1 MIKRIRCATRG
12 RGVSAGEFAEA
23 WPGMVAEAW
32 QAPPDVR
39 PSRVAVCTTVP
50 GLEGAAPRHDG
61 VGIEWFADAA
71 HLRRFQG
78 WLLESHEGRMLL
90 RRAIELVEYRASP
103 VVVAEECVM
112 RGADWLDRRWRDGG
126 ARLKH
131 MALALRAG
139 GLTPA
144 EFSER
149 WRDHAGRVGRT
160 GPAGAAVIPAEAR
173 GQAYVQNHPSPR
185 TSGEWA
191 YDAVNEVWFDDVE
204 GLRKRIEWFRENLT
218 AQGSEDLVR
227 RSWFIAVREE
237 VVPPA

>member
-1 MIKRIRCATRG
+1 MIKRIRCATRAK
-12 RGVSAGEFAEA
+12 GVSAGEFAEA
-23 WPGMVAEAW
+23 WPRVAAAAA

-39 PSRVAVCTTVP
+39 PARVAVCTTVP
-50 GLEGAAPRHDG
+50 GLESAVPRHDG
-61 VGIEWFADAA
+61 VGIEWFTDAE
-71 HLRRFQG
+71 HLRGFQG
-78 WLLESHEGRMLL
+78 WLLETPAGRTLL
-90 RRAIELVEYRASP
+90 RGTLELVEYRASP
-103 VVVAEECVM
+103 VLVAEESVM

-149 WRDHAGRVGRT
+149 WRGHAGRVGRS
-160 GPAGAAVIPAEAR
+160 GQAGAAVIPADAR
-173 GQAYVQNHPSPR
+173 GRAYVQNHPSPR
-185 TSGEWA
+185 TNGEWA
-191 YDAVNEVWFDDVE
+191 YDAVNEVYFDDVE

-218 AQGSEDLVR
+218 AQANEDLVR